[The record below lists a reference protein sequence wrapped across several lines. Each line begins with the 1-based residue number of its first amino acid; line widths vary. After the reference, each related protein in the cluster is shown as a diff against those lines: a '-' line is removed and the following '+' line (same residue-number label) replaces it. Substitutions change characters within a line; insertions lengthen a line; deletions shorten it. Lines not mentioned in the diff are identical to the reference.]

1 VKRAFSACA
10 AVLAVVA
17 AGCGSA
23 TGSGA
28 ADPAT
33 LAPAATVAYA
43 SLELAPQQPE
53 KQGFDAAFGKLLGPD
68 PETRLGEAFTEAV
81 RTSDKLDY
89 ATDVK
94 PWLGATATAIVTGVS
109 GHGADYA
116 VLVASTD
123 DEKARAAIDKDLTG
137 LHAGERSY
145 KDVAYKVMDDGTVN
159 GVVDHFLVAGTEP
172 AFKAVVDTAKGG
184 ESLAGSDRWKAAV
197 GDRANGRVGLAYLD
211 VKGLVQSFA
220 SQLPGAQRLAAPLLL
235 GLVQLH
241 PFVATLDAR
250 PDSLVVDVSSPGT
263 QSDARGPGAA
273 SSALIEGLP
282 SDSWLALALPDVGQ
296 ALGRVA
302 AALQATPLIGAQYS
316 RATARLRA
324 ATGLD
329 LQKDILA
336 AVGDVGL
343 FVRGSTQES
352 VGGAL
357 VVRSPKPAVLART
370 ISRLPG
376 LIAASAH
383 ARIEVAVRN
392 GGQFDMTAAH
402 GARLPQPVQVRIAH
416 GGAIAAYGA
425 AAMRAALRPSG
436 RLGDT
441 GLFRKAAAAVGGR
454 PTLFLN
460 FAPALQLAGS
470 SPHHRGDEQFQKL
483 LPRLQHFEYLAVGA
497 RHDGKLD
504 VVRAV
509 LGLR

>member
-1 VKRAFSACA
+1 VKRAVSACA
-10 AVLAVVA
+10 AVLALVA
-17 AGCGSA
+17 AGCGS
-23 TGSGA
+23 TSGSGA

-43 SLELAPQQPE
+43 SLELAPQGAERP
-53 KQGFDAAFGKLLGPD
+53 GFEAAFGKLLGPD
-68 PETRLGEAFTEAV
+68 PESRLGEAFTQAV

-94 PWLGATATAIVTGVS
+94 PWLGDTATAIVTGVS
-109 GHGADYA
+109 EHGADYA

-123 DEKARAAIDKDLTG
+123 DDKARAAIDKDLTG
-137 LHAGERSY
+137 VQARERSY
-145 KDVAYKVMDDGTVN
+145 KDVSYRLMDDGSVN

-172 AFKAVVDTAKGG
+172 AFRAVVDTAKGG
-184 ESLAGSDRWKAAV
+184 ESLSAGDQWKAAV
-197 GDRANGRVGLAYLD
+197 GDRANGKVGLAYLD
-211 VKGLVQSFA
+211 VKGLLQSFA

-263 QSDARGPGAA
+263 QSDPRGPGGA

-282 SDSWLALALPDVGQ
+282 ADSWLALALPRVGQ

-302 AALQATPLIGAQYS
+302 TALQATALIGGQYS
-316 RATARLRA
+316 QLTARVRA

-343 FVRGSTQES
+343 FVRGSTPDT

-357 VVRSPKPAVLART
+357 VVQSPKPAVLART
-370 ISRLPG
+370 IGRLPG
-376 LIAASAH
+376 LIAASAR
-383 ARIEVAVRN
+383 ARIRAAAGN
-392 GGQFDMTAAH
+392 GGGFDVTAAH
-402 GARLPQPVQVRIAH
+402 GKRLPQPVQVRIARD
-416 GGAIAAYGA
+416 GAIAAYGA
-425 AAMRAALRPSG
+425 AAARAALQPAG

-441 GLFRKAAAAVGGR
+441 DLFRTAAAAVGQR
-454 PTLFLN
+454 PTLFLD

-470 SPHHRGDEQFQKL
+470 APHARGDERFQRV
-483 LPRLQHFEYLAVGA
+483 LPRLQHLEYLAVGA
-497 RHDGKLD
+497 RRDGKLD
-504 VVRAV
+504 MVRAV